1 MQQHAD
7 HKLEPLQAYGEKYLA
22 KGKAVD
28 PMVISYIEVTNG
40 QENFLLRRSR
50 QRIEEPLIY
59 EVMKGRILN
68 GGWILEVQENEI
80 KKEMS
85 YHFKWAP
92 ALPPAADRIEL
103 FIGLLKEL
111 VKGIDPN
118 TVRISEYA
126 HTDDAVAYGLLDQ
139 HVINALMMKCAAY
152 FLPIEQEALRRFID
166 AHRESCDVMTLR
178 MCQQFTIEDSAG

>member
-1 MQQHAD
+1 MLFLKELRIPRGANAKIEDIINRAPAQHRLLKWTD
-7 HKLEPLQAYGEKYLA
+7 RDNFWLP
-22 KGKAVD
+22 KG
-28 PMVISYIEVTNG
+28 
-40 QENFLLRRSR
+40 LLLFARPKVSGS
-50 QRIEEPLIY
+50 IT
-59 EVMKGRILN
+59 KGRLVET
-68 GGWILEVQENEI
+68 GGRLEVEENEI

-92 ALPPAADRIEL
+92 ALPPGADRIEL

-178 MCQQFTIEDSAG
+178 MRQQFTIEDSAG